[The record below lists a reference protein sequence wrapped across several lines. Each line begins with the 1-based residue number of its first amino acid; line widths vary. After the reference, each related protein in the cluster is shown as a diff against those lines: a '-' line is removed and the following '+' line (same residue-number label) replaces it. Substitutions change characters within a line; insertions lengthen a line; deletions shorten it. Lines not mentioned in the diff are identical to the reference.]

1 MMLATLE
8 GGNGHLS
15 MPGIVNRGTL
25 NSALCLVAPA
35 VLFGGLAG
43 GGLCS
48 NVVGSIDAES
58 SRQLHRE
65 RLRG

>member
-1 MMLATLE
+1 MRLQVATVGTFSAAWLEGLRMMLATLE

-15 MPGIVNRGTL
+15 MPGIVNRSTL

-43 GGLCS
+43 EGF
-48 NVVGSIDAES
+48 
-58 SRQLHRE
+58 RKP
-65 RLRG
+65 